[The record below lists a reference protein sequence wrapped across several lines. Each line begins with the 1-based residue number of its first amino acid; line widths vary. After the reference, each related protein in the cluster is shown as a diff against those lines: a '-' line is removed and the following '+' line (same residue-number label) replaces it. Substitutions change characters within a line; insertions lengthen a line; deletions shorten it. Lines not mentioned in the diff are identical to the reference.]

1 MKCLSFEMENLIHI
15 NVGDFLH
22 VEKPCRRCVEN
33 FLQPEKPSFMNK
45 NTFLRV
51 EKPCCIYVTRF
62 L

>member
-22 VEKPCRRCVEN
+22 VEKLCRRC
-33 FLQPEKPSFMNK
+33 
-45 NTFLRV
+45 V